1 MKMKLLVDGND
12 GTKAYK
18 AGDTYTG
25 DSEWARRV
33 LVNGL
38 AEPLDDTAKAIAG
51 SNNQLERYGDVTL
64 GAIAETL

>member
-1 MKMKLLVDGND
+1 MKMKMLVDGND

-18 AGDTYTG
+18 PGDTYTG

-38 AEPLDDTAKAIAG
+38 AEPLDEAAKKIAA
-51 SNNQLERYGDVTL
+51 SAVQLDRYQSAAL
-64 GAIAETL
+64 GAMRGD

>member
-1 MKMKLLVDGND
+1 MKMKMFVDGND
-12 GTKAYK
+12 GIKAYT

-38 AEPLDDTAKAIAG
+38 AEPLDDAAKAIAG
-51 SNNQLERYGDVTL
+51 NAKQKERYGDETI
-64 GAIAETL
+64 GAIRAL